1 MGRGLAWRVHSRP
14 RRLSFSD
21 IAAWSELTA
30 MHIAPWQVAAIELLD
45 KLMID
50 FIEGVAKG
58 DPVATGRPVTR
69 QNVKAFFDAFTTKKK
84 G

>member
-1 MGRGLAWRVHSRP
+1 MGRGIAWRVHSRP
-14 RRLSFSD
+14 HRLSFSD
-21 IAAWSELTA
+21 IAAWSKLTSSR
-30 MHIAPWQVAAIELLD
+30 IQPWQIAAIELLD

-69 QNVKAFFDAFTTKKK
+69 QNIKAFFDAFTKKK